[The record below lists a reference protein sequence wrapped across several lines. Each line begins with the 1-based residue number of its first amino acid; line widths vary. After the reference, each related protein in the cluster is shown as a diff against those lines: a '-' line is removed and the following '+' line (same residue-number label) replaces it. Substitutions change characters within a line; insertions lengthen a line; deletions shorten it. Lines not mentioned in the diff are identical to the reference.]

1 MPDITAITLKQSVLD
16 HVEQLGASIQKFPW
30 ENKIAY
36 GCWLAQT
43 YYFVRHTTSF
53 LSLTASRF
61 GPRQRDRQYFQLQ
74 HLREESGH
82 DQLLLNDLAAL
93 GFKLETFEEL
103 PETAA
108 LYQSQY
114 YFIDHENPAS
124 HWAYAYLLEGLAA
137 KKIRTFIDRV
147 KSSHPTGS
155 SQFLCVHMDEDQ
167 GHFERGLGL
176 LDHLT
181 PVESDSFNRNL
192 LQCAHF
198 YAGMLEHIQRVMRAT
213 IDV

>member
-1 MPDITAITLKQSVLD
+1 MPDITASALKQSVLD
-16 HVEQLGASIQKFPW
+16 HVEQLGVSVQAFPW
-30 ENKIAY
+30 EDKIAY

-61 GPRQRDRQYFQLQ
+61 GPWQRDRQYFQIR
-74 HLREESGH
+74 HLKEESGH
-82 DQLLLNDLAAL
+82 DQLLLNDLDAL
-93 GFKLETFEEL
+93 GFTLETFTEL

-114 YFIDHENPAS
+114 YFIDHETPAS

-137 KKIRTFIDRV
+137 KKIKTFIERV
-147 KSSHPTGS
+147 ETSHPAGS
-155 SQFLCVHMDEDQ
+155 GEFLRVHMDADQ
-167 GHFERGLGL
+167 GHFERGLEM

-181 PVESDSFNRNL
+181 AAEADSYRRNL
-192 LQCAHF
+192 LQVAYF
-198 YAGMLEHIQRVMRAT
+198 YARMLEHIQRLAGA
-213 IDV
+213 

>member
-1 MPDITAITLKQSVLD
+1 MPQIATDALKQVVLEC
-16 HVEQLGASIQKFPW
+16 VERVGSSAQAFPW
-30 ENKIAY
+30 ENRNAY

-53 LSLTASRF
+53 LALTASRF
-61 GPRQRDRQYFQLQ
+61 GPWQRDRQYFQLQ
-74 HLREESGH
+74 HLREEYGH
-82 DQLLLNDLAAL
+82 DKLLLSDLDAL

-114 YFIDHENPAS
+114 YFIDHETPAS

-137 KKIRTFIDRV
+137 RKIRSFIERV
-147 KSSHPTGS
+147 QSGHPTGS
-155 SQFLCVHMDEDQ
+155 SQFLRVHMDEDE
-167 GHFERGLGL
+167 GHFERGLGM

-181 PVESDSFNRNL
+181 SAESNSYHRNL
-192 LQCAHF
+192 MQCSYF
-198 YAGMLEHIQRVMRAT
+198 YIGMLEHIQAVS
-213 IDV
+213 

>member
-1 MPDITAITLKQSVLD
+1 MPDITASVLKQSVLD
-16 HVEQLGASIQKFPW
+16 HVEQLGASAQAFPW
-30 ENKIAY
+30 ENKTAY

-61 GPRQRDRQYFQLQ
+61 GPWQRERQYFQLS

-82 DQLLLNDLAAL
+82 DELLLSDLNAL
-93 GFKLETFEEL
+93 GFKIETFEEL

-124 HWAYAYLLEGLAA
+124 HWAYAYLLEGVAA
-137 KKIRTFIDRV
+137 KKIRIFIDRV
-147 KSSHPTGS
+147 ESSHATGS
-155 SQFLCVHMDEDQ
+155 SQFLRVHKDEDQ
-167 GHFERGLGL
+167 GHFERGLGM

-181 PVESDSFNRNL
+181 AAEADSYQRNL
-192 LQCAHF
+192 IQCAYF
-198 YAGMLEHIQRVMRAT
+198 YAGMLEHIQRVAL
-213 IDV
+213 

>member
-1 MPDITAITLKQSVLD
+1 MPDLTAGALKQSVLD
-16 HVEQLGASIQKFPW
+16 HVEQLGASAQEFPW
-30 ENKIAY
+30 ENKTAY
-36 GCWLAQT
+36 GYWLAQT

-61 GPRQRDRQYFQLQ
+61 GPWERDRQYFQLR
-74 HLREESGH
+74 HLKEESGH
-82 DQLLLNDLAAL
+82 DQLLLDDLDAL
-93 GFKLETFEEL
+93 GLRLEAFIEL

-137 KKIRTFIDRV
+137 KKIRTFIERV
-147 KSSHPTGS
+147 ESSHPTGS
-155 SQFLCVHMDEDQ
+155 SKFLRVHMDEDQ
-167 GHFERGLGL
+167 GHFQRGLGM

-181 PVESDSFNRNL
+181 AAEADSYQRNL
-192 LQCAHF
+192 AQVAYF
-198 YAGMLEHIQRVMRAT
+198 YAGMLKHIHRLAS
-213 IDV
+213 

>member
-1 MPDITAITLKQSVLD
+1 MPDITASALKQSVLD
-16 HVEQLGASIQKFPW
+16 HVEQLGASVQKFPW

-61 GPRQRDRQYFQLQ
+61 GPRERDRQYFQLH

-82 DQLLLNDLAAL
+82 DLLLLNDLAAL
-93 GFKLETFEEL
+93 GLKLETFEEL
-103 PETAA
+103 PETSA

-114 YFIDHENPAS
+114 YFVDHENPAS

-137 KKIRTFIDRV
+137 KKISTFLHRV
-147 KSSHPTGS
+147 ESSHPTGS
-155 SQFLCVHMDEDQ
+155 SQFLRVHMDEDQ
-167 GHFERGLGL
+167 RHFERGLGM

-181 PVESDSFNRNL
+181 PAESDSYNRNL
-192 LQCAHF
+192 IQCAYF
-198 YAGMLEHIQRVMRAT
+198 YDGMLEHIQRVIA
-213 IDV
+213 